1 MKKDIIFPVV
11 EGIKVAVGCN
21 EEVAA
26 GEEWNVYIINDL
38 DIQVENVIVVSR
50 GYGEPGEDQQKT
62 SVLRQLIG
70 SLPANTAIKVEPIDP
85 ALFHLFNEYWVSYY
99 IGSQIY
105 DKKFIF
111 VPDSIVKTNLRYVPQ
126 LSMKGVLHE

>member
-11 EGIKVAVGCN
+11 EGIKVAVGYN
-21 EEVAA
+21 EEVSAS
-26 GEEWNVYIINDL
+26 EEWNVYIINDL

-111 VPDSIVKTNLRYVPQ
+111 VPDSLVKANLRYVPQ
-126 LSMKGVLHE
+126 LSMKGILHE